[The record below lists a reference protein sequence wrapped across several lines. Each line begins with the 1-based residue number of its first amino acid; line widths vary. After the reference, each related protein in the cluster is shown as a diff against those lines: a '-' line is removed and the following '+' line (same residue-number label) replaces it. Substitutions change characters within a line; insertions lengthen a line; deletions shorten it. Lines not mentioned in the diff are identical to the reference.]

1 MKKTVCS
8 LFGFTS
14 MKKTVCSLFLV
25 HQHEK
30 KSPFSHLLS
39 SPFAFFRLLLGTLL
53 KQLCGIILAA
63 GGAVVPFVLREVR

>member
-53 KQLCGIILAA
+53 EQLCGIIRAA